1 MQLLQFV
8 KSKSFFKQLI
18 FAVIGLGIFV
28 FVVMKWL
35 KITTN
40 HYQKIEV
47 PELLKM
53 SMNDV
58 EKTLTEVDLNWVVID
73 SASYNPNYPRKSV
86 IEQDPMAG
94 NFVKENRKIYL
105 TMNPSGYK
113 DLVVP
118 DLYGKTKR
126 QAISQL
132 RAIGF
137 RVSDNYEY
145 VSDLGLDV
153 VRVVKYNGKEVRAG
167 DKIPKNSLLSL
178 KLGDGKGS
186 RRYVPKSGN

>member
-137 RVSDNYEY
+137 RVSDKYEY